1 MQIPVCYTINEYRKE
16 WKEDDII
23 ACPPKSITTRTGYMS
38 KNEIDTRIEYEA
50 RLRGESDRIRPPS
63 FLSKEAKRLFKGMV
77 YHLIPL
83 GSLKE
88 KCYE

>member
-1 MQIPVCYTINEYRKE
+1 MLIYYTINEYIKE

-23 ACPPKSITTRTGYMS
+23 ACPPKSIPTRIGYMS

-50 RLRGESDRIRPPS
+50 RIRGESDRIRPPS

-77 YHLIPL
+77 YYLIPS